1 MLTISSDILQAWMN
15 GLLWPL
21 TRVLGMIAVAPIFG
35 HRAMPVRFK
44 VAIGVFIT
52 LAIMP
57 ALPPMPT
64 AVDMFSV
71 RGGFIVF
78 QQLLIGI
85 AIGFVV
91 RIAFAAVDMAGHF
104 CAMSMGL
111 GFATFYDPQSSGQTT
126 AVTQLF
132 VVIAMLFF
140 LAMDGHL
147 RLIMAVAESF
157 FTMPVADTSSTG
169 ISFLRIVTWGEHIFS
184 AGLQL
189 ALPAI
194 AALLIANLA
203 LGILS
208 RTAPQLNLFGIGF
221 PVTISIGLIIIALS
235 FPRMAVPLERLV
247 NDAFGTIQHLTV
259 PALPLPLPQ

>member
-1 MLTISSDILQAWMN
+1 MISISTDMLQAWIS

-35 HRAMPVRFK
+35 HRSLPARFK
-44 VAIGVFIT
+44 VALGVFIT

-57 ALPPMPT
+57 GLPPMP
-64 AVDMFSV
+64 AADMFSIH
-71 RGGFIVF
+71 GGAILI
-78 QQLLIGI
+78 QQLLIGV
-85 AIGFVV
+85 AIGFTM

-111 GFATFYDPQSSGQTT
+111 GFATFFDPQSSGQTT

-132 VVIAMLFF
+132 VVLAMLFF
-140 LAMDGHL
+140 LSMNGHL
-147 RLIMAVAESF
+147 ILIMTVTESF
-157 FTMPVADTSSTG
+157 MTIPVSLGPEAG
-169 ISFLRIVTWGEHIFS
+169 INFVRIVTWGEHIFS

-189 ALPAI
+189 ALPVI

-208 RTAPQLNLFGIGF
+208 RSAPQLNLFGIGF
-221 PVTISIGLIIIALS
+221 PITISIGLIVIALA
-235 FPRMAVPLERLV
+235 FPRMSVPLERLI
-247 NDAFGTIQHLTV
+247 NDSFNIIEQLSM
-259 PALPLPLPQ
+259 PSPPLPLPQ

>member
-1 MLTISSDILQAWMN
+1 MISISSDMLQAWVS

-35 HRAMPVRFK
+35 HRSLPARFK
-44 VAIGVFIT
+44 VALGVFIT

-57 ALPPMPT
+57 SLPPMP
-64 AVDMFSV
+64 AADMFSIQSV
-71 RGGFIVF
+71 AIVI
-78 QQLLIGI
+78 QQLLIGV
-85 AIGFVV
+85 AIGFVM

-126 AVTQLF
+126 SLTQLF
-132 VVIAMLFF
+132 VVLAMLFF
-140 LAMDGHL
+140 LSMNGHL
-147 RLIMAVAESF
+147 ILIMAVTESF
-157 FTMPVADTSSTG
+157 MTIPVSLGPETG
-169 ISFLRIVTWGEHIFS
+169 INFVRIVTWGEQIFS

-189 ALPAI
+189 ALPVI

-221 PVTISIGLIIIALS
+221 PITISIGLIVIALA
-235 FPRMAVPLERLV
+235 FPRMTVPLERLI
-247 NDAFGTIQHLTV
+247 NDSFSTIEQLSM
-259 PALPLPLPQ
+259 PSPPLPLPQ